1 MQGTRRKLNVKK
13 QRNFKLNFNSS
24 LWIGFALVFLYLP
37 LVIMAIFSFNDSK
50 SLSSWSGFSLR
61 WYQELFVNQQMID
74 AIIISVSIAILSTV
88 ISTVLG
94 TITAIGVSKSKPI
107 LRQLLLQINNI
118 PIMNPEIVTGISLML
133 LFSFLKIEK
142 GYLTMLLAHVAFCT
156 PFVITNV
163 FPKVRQLDNNL
174 ADAAMD
180 LGATPFQALT
190 KVIIPQIKPG
200 IISGALLAFTM
211 SFDDFIIS
219 YFVSGNGIENIS
231 IVIYNMSKRTN
242 PSIYALATIILFV
255 VLMVVVLGTIIP
267 KVFPRATNKLM
278 ASKIV
283 KLLLAICLIMSVV
296 WSISTG
302 VGKKTLRVYN
312 WGEYIDKSVL
322 TSFEEE
328 YDCQIIYET
337 FDSNEIMYT
346 KYMSGN
352 SYDIMVPSEYMIER
366 LIKENQ
372 LQPIDK
378 DIVTN
383 IKNINKGV
391 LGQSFDPNNDYWVPY
406 FCGNV
411 GILYDK
417 TVVDE
422 ADLKEGWNI
431 LRDQKYRGQIY
442 MYDSERDSFMVAL
455 KALGYS
461 MNTTDKKEINEA
473 YDWLIEQ
480 REEMEPVYVGDEVID
495 TMISGVKAMAIMYS
509 GDATTVMSENPNME
523 YFLPDEGTNVWF
535 DGFVISKECKRPKLA
550 NQFINYMIS
559 NTNSYKNTV
568 EVGYL
573 TANINAA
580 KKAAKED
587 YQGISAYNIRTDA
600 KDEVFAYQTNK
611 VKEMYNL
618 YWTKVKS
625 K

>member
-1 MQGTRRKLNVKK
+1 MQDIRRKLNVKK
-13 QRNFKLNFNSS
+13 QRRFPSS
-24 LWIGFALVFLYLP
+24 LWIVFALAFLYLP
-37 LVIMAIFSFNDSK
+37 LVIMAVFSFNDSK

-74 AIIISVSIAILSTV
+74 AIIVSVSIAILSTV
-88 ISTVLG
+88 VSTVLG
-94 TITAIGVSKSKPI
+94 TITAIGISKSKLI
-107 LRQLLLQINNI
+107 LRKIVLQVNNL
-118 PIMNPEIVTGISLML
+118 PIMNPDIVTGISLML
-133 LFSFLKIEK
+133 LFSFVKVEK
-142 GYLTMLLAHVAFCT
+142 GYLTMLLAHIAFCT

-163 FPKVRQLDNNL
+163 LPKVRQLDVNL

-242 PSIYALATIILFV
+242 PSIYALATIILVV
-255 VLMVVVLGTIIP
+255 VLLVVMLGTIIP
-267 KVFPRATNKLM
+267 KVFPKVTDRIM
-278 ASKIV
+278 SSKVV
-283 KLLLAICLIMSVV
+283 KVVLAGCLLLSVG

-312 WGEYIDKSVL
+312 WGEYIDKTVISD
-322 TSFEEE
+322 FENE
-328 YDCQIIYET
+328 YDCRIIYET

-352 SYDIMVPSEYMIER
+352 SYDVMVPSEYMIER
-366 LIKENQ
+366 MIKEDL

-378 DIVTN
+378 SLISNFD
-383 IKNINKGV
+383 NINKDI
-391 LGQSFDPNNDYWVPY
+391 LGQSFDPDNDYWIPY

-417 TVVDE
+417 TIVDKN
-422 ADLKEGWNI
+422 DLKEGWNI
-431 LRDQKYRGQIY
+431 LRNPKYKGQIY

-461 MNTTDKKEINEA
+461 MNTTVEKEIDEA
-473 YDWLIEQ
+473 YQWLIDQ
-480 REEMEPVYVGDEVID
+480 RSEMEPVYVGDESID

-523 YFLPDEGTNVWF
+523 YYLPEEGTNVWF
-535 DGFVISKECKRPKLA
+535 DGFVISKECKQTKLA
-550 NQFINYMIS
+550 NQFINFMIS
-559 NTNSYKNTV
+559 NENSYKNTV

-573 TANINAA
+573 TANVNAA
-580 KKAAKED
+580 KKAAEEEYK
-587 YQGISAYNIRTDA
+587 GISAYQIRTNA
-600 KDEVFAYQTNK
+600 KDEVFSYQDNE
-611 VKEMYNL
+611 VKEMYNSR
-618 YWTKVKS
+618 WTKVKA

>member
-1 MQGTRRKLNVKK
+1 MQDIRRKLNVKK
-13 QRNFKLNFNSS
+13 QRRFPSS
-24 LWIGFALVFLYLP
+24 LWIVFALAFLYLP
-37 LVIMAIFSFNDSK
+37 LVIMAVFSFNDSK

-74 AIIISVSIAILSTV
+74 AIIVSVSIAILSTV
-88 ISTVLG
+88 VSTVLG
-94 TITAIGVSKSKPI
+94 TITAIGISKSKPI
-107 LRQLLLQINNI
+107 LRKIVLQVNNL
-118 PIMNPEIVTGISLML
+118 PIMNPDIVTGISLML
-133 LFSFLKIEK
+133 LFSFVKVEK
-142 GYLTMLLAHVAFCT
+142 GYLTMLLAHIAFCT

-163 FPKVRQLDNNL
+163 LPKVRQLDVNL

-200 IISGALLAFTM
+200 IVSGALLAFTM

-242 PSIYALATIILFV
+242 PSIYALATIIL
-255 VLMVVVLGTIIP
+255 VVVLLVVMLGTTIP
-267 KVFPRATNKLM
+267 KVFPKVTDRIM
-278 ASKIV
+278 SSKVV
-283 KLLLAICLIMSVV
+283 KVVLAGCLLLSVG

-312 WGEYIDKSVL
+312 WGEYIDKTVISD
-322 TSFEEE
+322 FENE
-328 YDCQIIYET
+328 YDCRIIYET

-352 SYDIMVPSEYMIER
+352 SYDVMVPSEYMIER
-366 LIKENQ
+366 MIKEDL

-378 DIVTN
+378 SLISNFD
-383 IKNINKGV
+383 NINKDI
-391 LGQSFDPNNDYWVPY
+391 LGQSFDPDNDYWIPY

-417 TVVDE
+417 TIVDKN
-422 ADLKEGWNI
+422 DLKEGWNI
-431 LRDQKYRGQIY
+431 LRNPKYKGQIY

-461 MNTTDKKEINEA
+461 MNTTVEKEIDEA
-473 YDWLIEQ
+473 YQWLIDQ
-480 REEMEPVYVGDEVID
+480 RSEMEPVYVGDESID

-523 YFLPDEGTNVWF
+523 YYLPEEGTNVWF
-535 DGFVISKECKRPKLA
+535 DGFVISKECKQTKLA
-550 NQFINYMIS
+550 NQFINFMIS
-559 NTNSYKNTV
+559 NENSYKNTV

-573 TANINAA
+573 TANVNAA
-580 KKAAKED
+580 KKAAEEEYK
-587 YQGISAYNIRTDA
+587 GISAYQIRTNT
-600 KDEVFAYQTNK
+600 KDEVFSYQDNE
-611 VKEMYNL
+611 VKEMYNSR
-618 YWTKVKS
+618 WTKVKA

>member
-1 MQGTRRKLNVKK
+1 MRVIRRSQNVKK
-13 QRNFKLNFNSS
+13 LKNFNFNSS

-37 LVIMAIFSFNDSK
+37 LVVMAIFSFNDSK

-74 AIIISVSIAILSTV
+74 AIVVSVSIAILSTV
-88 ISTVLG
+88 ISTILG
-94 TITAIGVSKSKPI
+94 TITAIGISKSKPI
-107 LRQLLLQINNI
+107 LRKIVLQVNNL
-118 PIMNPEIVTGISLML
+118 PIMNPDIVTGIALML
-133 LFSFLKIEK
+133 LFSFVKMEK
-142 GYLTMLLAHVAFCT
+142 GYLTMLLAHIAFCT

-163 FPKVRQLDNNL
+163 LPKVRQLDANL

-231 IVIYNMSKRTN
+231 IIIYNMSKRTN
-242 PSIYALATIILFV
+242 PSIYALATIIL
-255 VLMVVVLGTIIP
+255 VVVLVFVILGTVIP
-267 KVFPRATNKLM
+267 KFFPKATNKVM
-278 ASKIV
+278 SSKVV
-283 KLLLAICLIMSVV
+283 KVVLAGCLLLSVG

-302 VGKKTLRVYN
+302 VSKKTLRVYN
-312 WGEYIDKSVL
+312 WGEYIDKSVI
-322 TSFEEE
+322 SKFEEK
-328 YDCQIIYET
+328 YDCRIIYET

-366 LIKENQ
+366 MIKEDL

-378 DIVTN
+378 ALVPN
-383 IKNINKGV
+383 LKNINKGI
-391 LGQSFDPNNDYWVPY
+391 LGQSFDPGNNYWVPY

-417 TVVDE
+417 KIVDKE
-422 ADLKEGWNI
+422 DLEEGWNI
-431 LRDQKYRGQIY
+431 LRNPKYRGQIY

-461 MNTTDKKEINEA
+461 MNTTVEKEISEA
-473 YDWLIEQ
+473 YQWLIDQ
-480 REEMEPVYVGDEVID
+480 RSEMDPVYVGDESID

-509 GDATTVMSENPNME
+509 GDATTVMSENPNMG
-523 YFLPDEGTNVWF
+523 YYLPEEGTNVWF
-535 DGFVISKECKRPKLA
+535 DGFVISKECKQTKLA
-550 NQFINYMIS
+550 NQFINFMVS
-559 NTNSYKNTV
+559 NQNAYKNTV

-573 TANINAA
+573 TANVNAA
-580 KKAAKED
+580 KKAADDTYK
-587 YQGISAYNIRTDA
+587 GISAYEIRTA
-600 KDEVFAYQTNK
+600 QKDEVFSYQSNE
-611 VKEMYNL
+611 VKEMYNSR
-618 YWTKVKS
+618 WTKVKA

>member
-1 MQGTRRKLNVKK
+1 MRVIRRSQNVKK
-13 QRNFKLNFNSS
+13 LKNFNFNSS

-37 LVIMAIFSFNDSK
+37 LVVMAIFSFNDSK

-74 AIIISVSIAILSTV
+74 AIVVSVSIAILSTV
-88 ISTVLG
+88 ISTILG
-94 TITAIGVSKSKPI
+94 TITTIGISKSKPI
-107 LRQLLLQINNI
+107 LRKIVLQVNNL
-118 PIMNPEIVTGISLML
+118 PIMNPDIVTGIALML
-133 LFSFLKIEK
+133 LFSFVKMEK
-142 GYLTMLLAHVAFCT
+142 GYLTMLLAHIAFCT

-163 FPKVRQLDNNL
+163 LPKVRQLDANL

-231 IVIYNMSKRTN
+231 IIIYNMSKRTN
-242 PSIYALATIILFV
+242 PSIYALATIIL
-255 VLMVVVLGTIIP
+255 VVVLVFVILGTVIP
-267 KVFPRATNKLM
+267 KFFPKATNKVM
-278 ASKIV
+278 SSKVV
-283 KLLLAICLIMSVV
+283 KVVLAGCLLLSVG

-302 VGKKTLRVYN
+302 VSKKTLRVYN
-312 WGEYIDKSVL
+312 WGEYIDKSVI
-322 TSFEEE
+322 SKFEEK
-328 YDCQIIYET
+328 YDCRIIYET

-366 LIKENQ
+366 MIKEDL

-378 DIVTN
+378 ALVPN
-383 IKNINKGV
+383 LKNINKGI
-391 LGQSFDPNNDYWVPY
+391 LGQSFDPGNNYWVPY

-417 TVVDE
+417 KIVDKE
-422 ADLKEGWNI
+422 DLEEGWNI
-431 LRDQKYRGQIY
+431 LRNPKYRGQIY

-461 MNTTDKKEINEA
+461 MNTTVEKEISEA
-473 YDWLIEQ
+473 YQWLIDQ
-480 REEMEPVYVGDEVID
+480 RSEMDPVYVGDESID

-509 GDATTVMSENPNME
+509 GDATTVMSENPNMG
-523 YFLPDEGTNVWF
+523 YYLPEEGTNVWF
-535 DGFVISKECKRPKLA
+535 DGFVISKECKQTKLA
-550 NQFINYMIS
+550 NQFINFMVS
-559 NTNSYKNTV
+559 NQNAYKNTV

-573 TANINAA
+573 TANVNAA
-580 KKAAKED
+580 KKAADDTYK
-587 YQGISAYNIRTDA
+587 GISAYEIRTA
-600 KDEVFAYQTNK
+600 QKDEVFSYQSNE
-611 VKEMYNL
+611 VKEMYNSR
-618 YWTKVKS
+618 WTKVKA

>member
-1 MQGTRRKLNVKK
+1 MKKLK
-13 QRNFKLNFNSS
+13 NFNFNSS
-24 LWIGFALVFLYLP
+24 LWIGFALAFLYLP

-74 AIIISVSIAILSTV
+74 AIVVSVSIAILSTV
-88 ISTVLG
+88 ISTILG
-94 TITAIGVSKSKPI
+94 TITAIGISKSKPV
-107 LRQLLLQINNI
+107 LRKVVLQVNNL
-118 PIMNPEIVTGISLML
+118 PIMNPDIVTGISLML
-133 LFSFLKIEK
+133 LFSFIKVEK
-142 GYLTMLLAHVAFCT
+142 GYLTMLLAHIAFCT

-163 FPKVRQLDNNL
+163 LPKVRQLDVNL

-242 PSIYALATIILFV
+242 PSIYALATIIL
-255 VLMVVVLGTIIP
+255 VVVLVFVTLGTVIP
-267 KVFPRATNKLM
+267 KFFPKATNKVM
-278 ASKIV
+278 SSKIV
-283 KLLLAICLIMSVV
+283 KVILAGCLLLSVG

-312 WGEYIDKSVL
+312 WGEYIDKSVI
-322 TSFEEE
+322 SEFEKE
-328 YDCQIIYET
+328 YDCRIIYET

-366 LIKENQ
+366 MIKEDL

-378 DIVTN
+378 SLIPN
-383 IKNINKGV
+383 FENINKGI
-391 LGQSFDPNNDYWVPY
+391 LGQAFDPSNNYWIPY

-417 TVVDE
+417 TIVDE
-422 ADLKEGWNI
+422 DDLKEGWNV
-431 LRDQKYRGQIY
+431 LRNPKYRSQIY

-461 MNTTDKKEINEA
+461 MNTTVEKEINEA
-473 YDWLIEQ
+473 YRWLIDQ
-480 REEMEPVYVGDEVID
+480 RTEMDPVYVGDESID

-509 GDATTVMSENPNME
+509 GDATTVMSENPNMG
-523 YFLPDEGTNVWF
+523 YYLPEEGTNVWF
-535 DGFVISKECKRPKLA
+535 DGFVISKECKQIKLA
-550 NQFINYMIS
+550 NQFINFMIS
-559 NTNSYKNTV
+559 NQNAYKNTV

-573 TANINAA
+573 TANVNAA
-580 KKAAKED
+580 KKAADDTYK
-587 YQGISAYNIRTDA
+587 GISAYEIRTA
-600 KDEVFAYQTNK
+600 KQDEVFSYQTNE
-611 VKEMYNL
+611 VKEMYNSR
-618 YWTKVKS
+618 WTKVKA

>member
-1 MQGTRRKLNVKK
+1 MQDTRRKLNVKK
-13 QRNFKLNFNSS
+13 QRKFPSS
-24 LWIGFALVFLYLP
+24 LWIVFALAFLYLP

-61 WYQELFVNQQMID
+61 WYQELFTNQQMID
-74 AIIISVSIAILSTV
+74 AIIVSVSIAILSTV

-94 TITAIGVSKSKPI
+94 TITAIGISKSKPI
-107 LRQLLLQINNI
+107 LRKVVLQVNNL
-118 PIMNPEIVTGISLML
+118 PIMNPDIVTGISLML
-133 LFSFLKIEK
+133 LFSFVKMEK
-142 GYLTMLLAHVAFCT
+142 GYMTMLLAHIAFCT

-163 FPKVRQLDNNL
+163 LPKVRQLDVNL

-200 IISGALLAFTM
+200 IVSGALLAFTM

-242 PSIYALATIILFV
+242 PSIYALATIILIV
-255 VLMVVVLGTIIP
+255 VLFFVMLGTIIP
-267 KVFPRATNKLM
+267 KVFPKVTDKVM
-278 ASKIV
+278 SSKIV
-283 KLLLAICLIMSVV
+283 KVVLAGCLLLSVG

-312 WGEYIDKSVL
+312 WGEYIDKTVISD
-322 TSFEEE
+322 FEKE
-328 YDCQIIYET
+328 YDCRIIYET

-352 SYDIMVPSEYMIER
+352 SYDVMVPSEYMIER
-366 LIKENQ
+366 MIKEDL

-378 DIVTN
+378 SLISNFD
-383 IKNINKGV
+383 NINEGI
-391 LGQSFDPNNDYWVPY
+391 LGQSFDPGNDYWVLY

-417 TVVDE
+417 TIVDE
-422 ADLKEGWNI
+422 NDLNEGWNI
-431 LRDQKYRGQIY
+431 LRNPKYKGKIY

-461 MNTTDKKEINEA
+461 MNTTVESEIDEA
-473 YDWLIEQ
+473 YQWLIDQ
-480 REEMEPVYVGDEVID
+480 RSEMDPVYVGDESID

-509 GDATTVMSENPNME
+509 GDATTVMSENPNMS
-523 YFLPDEGTNVWF
+523 YYLPEEGTNVWF
-535 DGFVISKECKRPKLA
+535 DGFVISKECKQTELA
-550 NQFINYMIS
+550 NQFINFMIS
-559 NTNSYKNTV
+559 NDNSYKNTV

-580 KKAAKED
+580 NKASKEEFK
-587 YQGISAYNIRTDA
+587 GICAYEIRTEA
-600 KDEVFAYQTNK
+600 KDEVFSYQNNE
-611 VKEMYNL
+611 VKEMYNSR
-618 YWTKVKS
+618 WTKVKA

>member
-1 MQGTRRKLNVKK
+1 MKK
-13 QRNFKLNFNSS
+13 QRRFPSS
-24 LWIGFALVFLYLP
+24 LWIVFALAFLYLP
-37 LVIMAIFSFNDSK
+37 LVIMAVFSFNDSK

-74 AIIISVSIAILSTV
+74 AIIVSVSIAILSTV
-88 ISTVLG
+88 VSTVLG
-94 TITAIGVSKSKPI
+94 TITAIGISKSKLI
-107 LRQLLLQINNI
+107 LRKIVLQVNNL
-118 PIMNPEIVTGISLML
+118 PIMNPDIVTGISLML
-133 LFSFLKIEK
+133 LFSFVKVEK
-142 GYLTMLLAHVAFCT
+142 GYLTMLLAHIAFCT

-163 FPKVRQLDNNL
+163 LPKVRQLDVNL

-242 PSIYALATIILFV
+242 PSIYALATIILVV
-255 VLMVVVLGTIIP
+255 VLLVVMLGTIIP
-267 KVFPRATNKLM
+267 KVFPKVTDRIM
-278 ASKIV
+278 SSKVV
-283 KLLLAICLIMSVV
+283 KVVLAGCLLLSVG

-312 WGEYIDKSVL
+312 WGEYIDKTVISD
-322 TSFEEE
+322 FENE
-328 YDCQIIYET
+328 YDCRIIYET

-352 SYDIMVPSEYMIER
+352 SYDVMVPSEYMIER
-366 LIKENQ
+366 MIKEDL

-378 DIVTN
+378 SLISNFD
-383 IKNINKGV
+383 NINKDI
-391 LGQSFDPNNDYWVPY
+391 LGQSFDPDNDYWIPY

-417 TVVDE
+417 TIVDKN
-422 ADLKEGWNI
+422 DLKEGWNI
-431 LRDQKYRGQIY
+431 LRNPKYKGQIY

-461 MNTTDKKEINEA
+461 MNTTVEKEIDEA
-473 YDWLIEQ
+473 YQWLIDQ
-480 REEMEPVYVGDEVID
+480 RSEMEPVYVGDESID

-523 YFLPDEGTNVWF
+523 YYLPEEGTNVWF
-535 DGFVISKECKRPKLA
+535 DGFVISKECKQTKLA
-550 NQFINYMIS
+550 NQFINFMIS
-559 NTNSYKNTV
+559 NENSYKNTV

-573 TANINAA
+573 TANVNAA
-580 KKAAKED
+580 KKAAEEEYK
-587 YQGISAYNIRTDA
+587 GISAYQIRTNA
-600 KDEVFAYQTNK
+600 KDEVFSYQDNE
-611 VKEMYNL
+611 VKEMYNSR
-618 YWTKVKS
+618 WTKVKA

>member
-1 MQGTRRKLNVKK
+1 MKKLK
-13 QRNFKLNFNSS
+13 NFNFNSS
-24 LWIGFALVFLYLP
+24 LWIGFALAFLYLP
-37 LVIMAIFSFNDSK
+37 LVVMAIFSFNDSK

-74 AIIISVSIAILSTV
+74 AIVVSVSIAILSTV
-88 ISTVLG
+88 ISTILG
-94 TITAIGVSKSKPI
+94 TITAIGISKSKPI
-107 LRQLLLQINNI
+107 LRKIVLQVNNL
-118 PIMNPEIVTGISLML
+118 PIMNPDIVTGIALML
-133 LFSFLKIEK
+133 LFSFVKMEK
-142 GYLTMLLAHVAFCT
+142 GYLTMLLAHIAFCT

-163 FPKVRQLDNNL
+163 LPKVRQLDANL

-231 IVIYNMSKRTN
+231 IIIYNMSKRTN
-242 PSIYALATIILFV
+242 PSIYALATIIL
-255 VLMVVVLGTIIP
+255 VVVLVFVILGTVIP
-267 KVFPRATNKLM
+267 KFFPKATNKVM
-278 ASKIV
+278 SSKVV
-283 KLLLAICLIMSVV
+283 KVVLAGCLLLSVG

-302 VGKKTLRVYN
+302 VSKKTLRVYN
-312 WGEYIDKSVL
+312 WGEYIDKSVI
-322 TSFEEE
+322 SKFEEK
-328 YDCQIIYET
+328 YDCRIIYET

-366 LIKENQ
+366 MIKEDL

-378 DIVTN
+378 ALVPN
-383 IKNINKGV
+383 LKNINKGI
-391 LGQSFDPNNDYWVPY
+391 LGQSFDPGNNYWVPY

-417 TVVDE
+417 KIVDKE
-422 ADLKEGWNI
+422 DLEEGWNI
-431 LRDQKYRGQIY
+431 LRNPKYRGQIY

-461 MNTTDKKEINEA
+461 MNTTVEKEISEA
-473 YDWLIEQ
+473 YQWLIDQ
-480 REEMEPVYVGDEVID
+480 RSEMDPVYVGDESID

-509 GDATTVMSENPNME
+509 GDATTVMSENPNMG
-523 YFLPDEGTNVWF
+523 YYLPEEGTNVWF
-535 DGFVISKECKRPKLA
+535 DGFVISKECKQTKLA
-550 NQFINYMIS
+550 NQFINFMVS
-559 NTNSYKNTV
+559 NQNAYKNTV

-573 TANINAA
+573 TANVNAA
-580 KKAAKED
+580 KKAADDTYK
-587 YQGISAYNIRTDA
+587 GISAYEIRTA
-600 KDEVFAYQTNK
+600 QKDEVFSYQSNE
-611 VKEMYNL
+611 VKEMYNSRC
-618 YWTKVKS
+618 TKVKA

>member
-1 MQGTRRKLNVKK
+1 MQDIRRRQNVKK
-13 QRNFKLNFNSS
+13 LKNFNFNSS
-24 LWIGFALVFLYLP
+24 LWIGFALAFLYLP

-74 AIIISVSIAILSTV
+74 AIVVSVSIAILSTV
-88 ISTVLG
+88 ISTILG
-94 TITAIGVSKSKPI
+94 TITAIGISKSKPV
-107 LRQLLLQINNI
+107 LRKVVLQVNNL
-118 PIMNPEIVTGISLML
+118 PIMNPDIVTGISLML
-133 LFSFLKIEK
+133 LFSFIKVEK
-142 GYLTMLLAHVAFCT
+142 GYLTMLLAHIAFCT

-163 FPKVRQLDNNL
+163 LPKVRQLDVNL

-242 PSIYALATIILFV
+242 PSIYALATIIL
-255 VLMVVVLGTIIP
+255 VVVLVFVTLGTVIP
-267 KVFPRATNKLM
+267 KFFPKATNKVM
-278 ASKIV
+278 SSKIV
-283 KLLLAICLIMSVV
+283 KVILAGCLLLSVG

-312 WGEYIDKSVL
+312 WGEYIDKSVI
-322 TSFEEE
+322 SEFEKE
-328 YDCQIIYET
+328 YDCRIIYET

-366 LIKENQ
+366 MIKEDL

-378 DIVTN
+378 SLIPN
-383 IKNINKGV
+383 FENINKGI
-391 LGQSFDPNNDYWVPY
+391 LGQAFDPSNNYWIPY

-417 TVVDE
+417 TIVDE
-422 ADLKEGWNI
+422 DDLKEGWNV
-431 LRDQKYRGQIY
+431 LRNPKYRGQIY

-461 MNTTDKKEINEA
+461 MNTTVEKEINEA
-473 YDWLIEQ
+473 YRWLIDQ
-480 REEMEPVYVGDEVID
+480 RTEMDPVYVGDESID

-509 GDATTVMSENPNME
+509 GDATTVMSENPNMG
-523 YFLPDEGTNVWF
+523 YYLPEEGTNVWF
-535 DGFVISKECKRPKLA
+535 DGFVISKECKQTKLA
-550 NQFINYMIS
+550 NQFINFMIS
-559 NTNSYKNTV
+559 NQNAYKNTV

-573 TANINAA
+573 TANVNAA
-580 KKAAKED
+580 KKAADDTYK
-587 YQGISAYNIRTDA
+587 GISAYEIRTA
-600 KDEVFAYQTNK
+600 KQDEVFSYQTNE
-611 VKEMYNL
+611 VKEMYNSR
-618 YWTKVKS
+618 WTKVKA

>member
-1 MQGTRRKLNVKK
+1 MQVIRRSQNVKK
-13 QRNFKLNFNSS
+13 LKNFNFNSS

-37 LVIMAIFSFNDSK
+37 LVVMAIFSFNDSK

-74 AIIISVSIAILSTV
+74 AIVVSVSIAILSNV
-88 ISTVLG
+88 ISTILG
-94 TITAIGVSKSKPI
+94 TITAIGISKSKPI
-107 LRQLLLQINNI
+107 LRKIVLQVNNL
-118 PIMNPEIVTGISLML
+118 PIMNPDIVTGIALML
-133 LFSFLKIEK
+133 LFSFIKMEK
-142 GYLTMLLAHVAFCT
+142 GYLTMLLAHIAFCT

-163 FPKVRQLDNNL
+163 LPKVRQLDANL

-231 IVIYNMSKRTN
+231 IIIYNMSKRTN
-242 PSIYALATIILFV
+242 PSIYALATIIL
-255 VLMVVVLGTIIP
+255 VVVLVFVILGTVIP
-267 KVFPRATNKLM
+267 KFFPKATNKVM
-278 ASKIV
+278 SSKVV
-283 KLLLAICLIMSVV
+283 KVVLAGCLLLSVG

-302 VGKKTLRVYN
+302 VSKKTLRVYN
-312 WGEYIDKSVL
+312 WGEYIDKSVI
-322 TSFEEE
+322 SEFEEK
-328 YDCQIIYET
+328 YDCRIIYET

-366 LIKENQ
+366 MIKEDL
-372 LQPIDK
+372 LQSIDK
-378 DIVTN
+378 ELVPN
-383 IKNINKGV
+383 LKNINKGI
-391 LGQSFDPNNDYWVPY
+391 LGQSFDPGNNYWVPY

-417 TVVDE
+417 TIVDKE
-422 ADLKEGWNI
+422 DLEEGWNI
-431 LRDQKYRGQIY
+431 LRNPKYRGQIY

-461 MNTTDKKEINEA
+461 MNTTIEKEISEA
-473 YDWLIEQ
+473 YQWLIDQ
-480 REEMEPVYVGDEVID
+480 RSEMDPVYVGDESID

-509 GDATTVMSENPNME
+509 GDATTVMSENPNMG
-523 YFLPDEGTNVWF
+523 YYLPEEGTNVWF
-535 DGFVISKECKRPKLA
+535 DGFVISKECKQTKLA
-550 NQFINYMIS
+550 NQFINFMVS
-559 NTNSYKNTV
+559 DQNAYKNTV

-573 TANINAA
+573 TANVNAA
-580 KKAAKED
+580 KKAADDTYK
-587 YQGISAYNIRTDA
+587 GISAYEIRTA
-600 KDEVFAYQTNK
+600 QKDEVFSYQSNE
-611 VKEMYNL
+611 VKEMYNSR
-618 YWTKVKS
+618 WTKVKA

>member
-1 MQGTRRKLNVKK
+1 MQVIRRSQNVKK
-13 QRNFKLNFNSS
+13 LKNFNFNSS
-24 LWIGFALVFLYLP
+24 LWIGFALAFLYLP
-37 LVIMAIFSFNDSK
+37 LVVMAIFSFNDSK

-74 AIIISVSIAILSTV
+74 AIVVSVSIAILSTV
-88 ISTVLG
+88 ISTILG
-94 TITAIGVSKSKPI
+94 TITAIGISKSKPI
-107 LRQLLLQINNI
+107 LRKIVLQVNNL
-118 PIMNPEIVTGISLML
+118 PIMNPDIVTGIALML
-133 LFSFLKIEK
+133 LFSFIKMEK
-142 GYLTMLLAHVAFCT
+142 GYLTMLLAHIAFCT

-163 FPKVRQLDNNL
+163 LPKVRQLDANL

-231 IVIYNMSKRTN
+231 IIIYNMSKRTN
-242 PSIYALATIILFV
+242 PSIYALATIIL
-255 VLMVVVLGTIIP
+255 VVVLVFVILGTVIP
-267 KVFPRATNKLM
+267 KFFPKATNKVM
-278 ASKIV
+278 SSKVV
-283 KLLLAICLIMSVV
+283 KVVLAGCLLLSVG

-302 VGKKTLRVYN
+302 VSKKTLRVYN
-312 WGEYIDKSVL
+312 WGEYIDKSVI
-322 TSFEEE
+322 SEFEEK
-328 YDCQIIYET
+328 YDCRIIYET

-366 LIKENQ
+366 MIKEDL

-378 DIVTN
+378 ALVPN
-383 IKNINKGV
+383 LKNINKGI
-391 LGQSFDPNNDYWVPY
+391 LGQSFDPGNNYWVPY

-417 TVVDE
+417 TIVDE
-422 ADLKEGWNI
+422 GDLKEGWNI
-431 LRDQKYRGQIY
+431 LRNPKYRGQIY

-461 MNTTDKKEINEA
+461 MNTIVEKEISEA
-473 YDWLIEQ
+473 YQWLIDQ
-480 REEMEPVYVGDEVID
+480 RSEMDPVYVGDESID

-509 GDATTVMSENPNME
+509 GDATTVMSENPNMG
-523 YFLPDEGTNVWF
+523 YYLPKEGTNVWF
-535 DGFVISKECKRPKLA
+535 DGFVISKECKQTKLA
-550 NQFINYMIS
+550 NQFINFMVS
-559 NTNSYKNTV
+559 DQNAYKNTV

-573 TANINAA
+573 TANVNAA
-580 KKAAKED
+580 KKAANDTYE
-587 YQGISAYNIRTDA
+587 GISAYEIRTA
-600 KDEVFAYQTNK
+600 QKDEVFSYQSNE
-611 VKEMYNL
+611 VKEMYNSR
-618 YWTKVKS
+618 WTKVKA

>member
-1 MQGTRRKLNVKK
+1 MQDIRRKLNVKK
-13 QRNFKLNFNSS
+13 QRRFPSS
-24 LWIGFALVFLYLP
+24 LWIVFALAFLYLP
-37 LVIMAIFSFNDSK
+37 LVIMAVFSFNDSK

-74 AIIISVSIAILSTV
+74 AIIVSVSIAILSTV
-88 ISTVLG
+88 VSTVLG
-94 TITAIGVSKSKPI
+94 TITAIGISKSKPI
-107 LRQLLLQINNI
+107 LRKIVLQVNNL
-118 PIMNPEIVTGISLML
+118 PIMNPDIVTGISLML
-133 LFSFLKIEK
+133 LFSFVKVEK
-142 GYLTMLLAHVAFCT
+142 GYLTMLLAHIAFCT

-163 FPKVRQLDNNL
+163 LPKVRQLDVNL

-242 PSIYALATIILFV
+242 PSIYALATIILIVVLFV
-255 VLMVVVLGTIIP
+255 VMLGTIIP
-267 KVFPRATNKLM
+267 KVFPKVTDRIM
-278 ASKIV
+278 SSKIV
-283 KLLLAICLIMSVV
+283 KVVLAGCLLLSVG

-312 WGEYIDKSVL
+312 WGEYIDKTVISD
-322 TSFEEE
+322 FEDE
-328 YDCQIIYET
+328 YDCRIIYET

-352 SYDIMVPSEYMIER
+352 SYDVMVPSEYMIER
-366 LIKENQ
+366 MIKEDL

-378 DIVTN
+378 SLISNFD
-383 IKNINKGV
+383 NINKDI
-391 LGQSFDPNNDYWVPY
+391 LGQSFDSDNDYWIPY

-417 TVVDE
+417 TIVDKN
-422 ADLKEGWNI
+422 DLKEGWNI
-431 LRDQKYRGQIY
+431 LRNPKYKGQIY

-461 MNTTDKKEINEA
+461 MNTTVEKEIDEA
-473 YDWLIEQ
+473 YQWLIDQ
-480 REEMEPVYVGDEVID
+480 RSEMEPVYVGDESID

-523 YFLPDEGTNVWF
+523 YYLPEEGTNVWF
-535 DGFVISKECKRPKLA
+535 DGFVISKECKQTKLA
-550 NQFINYMIS
+550 NQFINFMIS
-559 NTNSYKNTV
+559 NENSYKNTV

-573 TANINAA
+573 TANVNAA
-580 KKAAKED
+580 KKAAEED
-587 YQGISAYNIRTDA
+587 YEGLSAYQIRTNA
-600 KDEVFAYQTNK
+600 KDEVFSYQNNE
-611 VKEMYNL
+611 VKEMYNSR
-618 YWTKVKS
+618 WTKVKA

>member
-1 MQGTRRKLNVKK
+1 MKKLK
-13 QRNFKLNFNSS
+13 NFNFNSS
-24 LWIGFALVFLYLP
+24 LWIGFALAFLYLP

-74 AIIISVSIAILSTV
+74 AIVVSVSIAILSTV
-88 ISTVLG
+88 ISTILG
-94 TITAIGVSKSKPI
+94 TITAIGISKSKPV
-107 LRQLLLQINNI
+107 LRKVVLQVNNL
-118 PIMNPEIVTGISLML
+118 PIMNPDIVTGISLML
-133 LFSFLKIEK
+133 LFSFIKVEK
-142 GYLTMLLAHVAFCT
+142 GYLTMLLAHIAFCT

-163 FPKVRQLDNNL
+163 LPKVRQLDVNL

-242 PSIYALATIILFV
+242 PSIYALATIIL
-255 VLMVVVLGTIIP
+255 VVVLVFVTLGTVIP
-267 KVFPRATNKLM
+267 KFFPKATNKVM
-278 ASKIV
+278 SSKIV
-283 KLLLAICLIMSVV
+283 KVILAGCLLLSVG

-312 WGEYIDKSVL
+312 WGEYIDKSVI
-322 TSFEEE
+322 SEFEKE
-328 YDCQIIYET
+328 YDCRIIYET

-366 LIKENQ
+366 MIKEDL

-378 DIVTN
+378 SLIPN
-383 IKNINKGV
+383 FENINKGI
-391 LGQSFDPNNDYWVPY
+391 LGQAFDPSNNYWIPY

-417 TVVDE
+417 TIVDE
-422 ADLKEGWNI
+422 DDLKEGWNV
-431 LRDQKYRGQIY
+431 LRNPKYRGQIY

-461 MNTTDKKEINEA
+461 MNTTVEKEINEA
-473 YDWLIEQ
+473 YRWLIDQ
-480 REEMEPVYVGDEVID
+480 RTEMDPVYVGDESID

-509 GDATTVMSENPNME
+509 GDATTVMSENPNMG
-523 YFLPDEGTNVWF
+523 YYLPEEGTNVWF
-535 DGFVISKECKRPKLA
+535 DGFVISKECKQTKLA
-550 NQFINYMIS
+550 NQFINFMIS
-559 NTNSYKNTV
+559 NQNAYKNTV

-573 TANINAA
+573 TANVNAA
-580 KKAAKED
+580 KKAADDTYK
-587 YQGISAYNIRTDA
+587 GISAYEIRTA
-600 KDEVFAYQTNK
+600 KQDEVFSYQTNE
-611 VKEMYNL
+611 VKEMYNSR
-618 YWTKVKS
+618 WTKVKA

>member
-1 MQGTRRKLNVKK
+1 MKK
-13 QRNFKLNFNSS
+13 QRRFPSS
-24 LWIGFALVFLYLP
+24 LWIIFALAFLYLP

-61 WYQELFVNQQMID
+61 WYQELFTNQQMID
-74 AIIISVSIAILSTV
+74 AIIVSVSIAILSTV

-94 TITAIGVSKSKPI
+94 TITAIGISKSKPI
-107 LRQLLLQINNI
+107 LRKVVLQVNNL
-118 PIMNPEIVTGISLML
+118 PIMNPDIVTGISLML
-133 LFSFLKIEK
+133 LFSFVKMEK
-142 GYLTMLLAHVAFCT
+142 GYMTMLLAHIAFCT

-163 FPKVRQLDNNL
+163 LPKVRQLDVNL

-190 KVIIPQIKPG
+190 RVIIPQIKPG
-200 IISGALLAFTM
+200 IVSGALLAFTM

-242 PSIYALATIILFV
+242 PSIYALATIILVV
-255 VLMVVVLGTIIP
+255 VLFFVMLGTIIP
-267 KVFPRATNKLM
+267 KVFPKVTDRVM
-278 ASKIV
+278 SSKVV
-283 KLLLAICLIMSVV
+283 KVVLAGCLLLSVG

-302 VGKKTLRVYN
+302 VGKKTLKVYN
-312 WGEYIDKSVL
+312 WGEYIDKTVISD
-322 TSFEEE
+322 FEKE
-328 YDCQIIYET
+328 YDCRIIYET

-352 SYDIMVPSEYMIER
+352 NYDIMVPSEYMIER
-366 LIKENQ
+366 MIKEDL

-378 DIVTN
+378 SLVSN
-383 IKNINKGV
+383 FSNINKGI
-391 LGQSFDPNNDYWVPY
+391 LGQSFDLSNDYWVPY

-417 TVVDE
+417 TIVDE
-422 ADLKEGWNI
+422 NDLKEGWNI
-431 LRDQKYRGQIY
+431 LRNPKYKGQIY

-461 MNTTDKKEINEA
+461 MNTTIEREIDEA
-473 YDWLIEQ
+473 YRWLIDQ
-480 REEMEPVYVGDEVID
+480 RSEMDPVYVGDESID

-523 YFLPDEGTNVWF
+523 YYLPEEGTNVWF
-535 DGFVISKECKRPKLA
+535 DGFVISKECKQVELA

-559 NTNSYKNTV
+559 DSNAYKNTV

-573 TANINAA
+573 TANVNAA
-580 KKAAKED
+580 NKASKEEF
-587 YQGISAYNIRTDA
+587 QGISAYEIRTEA
-600 KDEVFAYQTNK
+600 KDEVFSYQNNE
-611 VKEMYNL
+611 VKEMYNSR
-618 YWTKVKS
+618 WTKVKA

>member
-1 MQGTRRKLNVKK
+1 MQDTRRKLNVKK
-13 QRNFKLNFNSS
+13 QRKFPSS
-24 LWIGFALVFLYLP
+24 LWIVFALAFLYLP

-61 WYQELFVNQQMID
+61 WYQELFTNQQMID
-74 AIIISVSIAILSTV
+74 AIIVSVSIAILSTV

-94 TITAIGVSKSKPI
+94 TITAIGISKSKPI
-107 LRQLLLQINNI
+107 LRKVVLQVNNL
-118 PIMNPEIVTGISLML
+118 PIMNPDIVTGISLML
-133 LFSFLKIEK
+133 LFSFVKMEK
-142 GYLTMLLAHVAFCT
+142 GYMTMLLAHIAFCT

-163 FPKVRQLDNNL
+163 LPKVRQLDVNL

-200 IISGALLAFTM
+200 IVSGALLAFTM

-242 PSIYALATIILFV
+242 PSIYALATIILIV
-255 VLMVVVLGTIIP
+255 VLFFVMLGTIIP
-267 KVFPRATNKLM
+267 KVFPKVTDKVM
-278 ASKIV
+278 SSKIIKV
-283 KLLLAICLIMSVV
+283 VLAGCLLLSVG

-312 WGEYIDKSVL
+312 WGEYIDKTVISD
-322 TSFEEE
+322 FEKE
-328 YDCQIIYET
+328 YDCRIIYET

-352 SYDIMVPSEYMIER
+352 SYDVMVPSEYMIER
-366 LIKENQ
+366 MIKEEL

-378 DIVTN
+378 SLISNFD
-383 IKNINKGV
+383 NINEGI
-391 LGQSFDPNNDYWVPY
+391 LGQSFDPGNDYWVPY

-417 TVVDE
+417 TIVDE
-422 ADLKEGWNI
+422 NDLNEGWNI
-431 LRDQKYRGQIY
+431 LRNPKYKGKIY

-461 MNTTDKKEINEA
+461 MNTTVESEIDEA
-473 YDWLIEQ
+473 YQWLIDQ
-480 REEMEPVYVGDEVID
+480 RSEMDPVYVGDESID

-509 GDATTVMSENPNME
+509 GDATTVMSENPNMS
-523 YFLPDEGTNVWF
+523 YYLPEEGTNVWF
-535 DGFVISKECKRPKLA
+535 DGFVISKECKQTELA
-550 NQFINYMIS
+550 NQFINFMIS
-559 NTNSYKNTV
+559 NNNSYKNTV

-580 KKAAKED
+580 NKASKEEFK
-587 YQGISAYNIRTDA
+587 GICAYEIRTEA
-600 KDEVFAYQTNK
+600 KDEVFSYQNNE
-611 VKEMYNL
+611 VKEMYNSR
-618 YWTKVKS
+618 WTKVKA

>member
-1 MQGTRRKLNVKK
+1 MRVIRRSQNVKK
-13 QRNFKLNFNSS
+13 LKNFNFNSS
-24 LWIGFALVFLYLP
+24 LWIGFALAFLYLP
-37 LVIMAIFSFNDSK
+37 LVVMAIFSFNDSK

-74 AIIISVSIAILSTV
+74 AIVVSVSIAILSTV
-88 ISTVLG
+88 ISTILG
-94 TITAIGVSKSKPI
+94 TITAIGISKSKPI
-107 LRQLLLQINNI
+107 LRKIVLQVNNL
-118 PIMNPEIVTGISLML
+118 PIMNPDIVTGIALML
-133 LFSFLKIEK
+133 LFSFIKMEK
-142 GYLTMLLAHVAFCT
+142 GYLTMLLAHIAFCT

-163 FPKVRQLDNNL
+163 LPKVRQLDANL

-231 IVIYNMSKRTN
+231 IIIYNMSKRTN
-242 PSIYALATIILFV
+242 PSIYALATIIL
-255 VLMVVVLGTIIP
+255 VVVLVFVILGTVIP
-267 KVFPRATNKLM
+267 KFFPKATNKVM
-278 ASKIV
+278 SSKVV
-283 KLLLAICLIMSVV
+283 KVVLAGCLLLSVG

-302 VGKKTLRVYN
+302 VSKKTLRVYN
-312 WGEYIDKSVL
+312 WGEYIDKSVI
-322 TSFEEE
+322 SKFEEK
-328 YDCQIIYET
+328 YDCRIIYET

-366 LIKENQ
+366 MIKEDL

-378 DIVTN
+378 ALVPN
-383 IKNINKGV
+383 LKNINKGI
-391 LGQSFDPNNDYWVPY
+391 LGQSFDPGNNYWVPY

-417 TVVDE
+417 KIVDKE
-422 ADLKEGWNI
+422 DLEEGWNI
-431 LRDQKYRGQIY
+431 LRNPKYRGQIY

-461 MNTTDKKEINEA
+461 MNTTVEKEISEA
-473 YDWLIEQ
+473 YQWLIDQ
-480 REEMEPVYVGDEVID
+480 RSEMDPVYVGDESID

-509 GDATTVMSENPNME
+509 GDATTVMSENPNMG
-523 YFLPDEGTNVWF
+523 YYLPEEGTNVWF
-535 DGFVISKECKRPKLA
+535 DGFVISKECKQTKLA
-550 NQFINYMIS
+550 NQFINFMVS
-559 NTNSYKNTV
+559 NQNAYKNTV

-573 TANINAA
+573 TANVNAA
-580 KKAAKED
+580 KKAADDTYK
-587 YQGISAYNIRTDA
+587 GISAYEIRTA
-600 KDEVFAYQTNK
+600 QKDEVFSYQSNE
-611 VKEMYNL
+611 VKEMYNSR
-618 YWTKVKS
+618 WTKVKA

>member
-1 MQGTRRKLNVKK
+1 MQVIRRSQNVKK
-13 QRNFKLNFNSS
+13 LKNFNFNSS
-24 LWIGFALVFLYLP
+24 LWIGFALAFLYL
-37 LVIMAIFSFNDSK
+37 MAIFSFNDSK

-74 AIIISVSIAILSTV
+74 AIVVSVSIAILSTV
-88 ISTVLG
+88 ISTILG
-94 TITAIGVSKSKPI
+94 TITAIGISKSKPI
-107 LRQLLLQINNI
+107 LRKIVLQVNNL
-118 PIMNPEIVTGISLML
+118 PIMNPDIVTGIALML
-133 LFSFLKIEK
+133 LFSFVKMEK
-142 GYLTMLLAHVAFCT
+142 GYLTMLLAHIAFCT

-163 FPKVRQLDNNL
+163 LPKVRQLDANL
-174 ADAAMD
+174 ADAMD

-231 IVIYNMSKRTN
+231 IIIYNMSKRTN
-242 PSIYALATIILFV
+242 PSIYALATIIL
-255 VLMVVVLGTIIP
+255 VVVLVFVILGTVIP
-267 KVFPRATNKLM
+267 KFFPKATNKVM
-278 ASKIV
+278 SSKVV
-283 KLLLAICLIMSVV
+283 KVVLAGCLLLSVG

-302 VGKKTLRVYN
+302 VSKKTLRVYN
-312 WGEYIDKSVL
+312 WGEYIDKSVI
-322 TSFEEE
+322 SKFEEK
-328 YDCQIIYET
+328 YDCRIIYET

-366 LIKENQ
+366 MIKEDL

-378 DIVTN
+378 ALVPN
-383 IKNINKGV
+383 LKNINKGI
-391 LGQSFDPNNDYWVPY
+391 LGQSFDPGNNYWVPY

-417 TVVDE
+417 KIVDKE
-422 ADLKEGWNI
+422 DLEEGWNI
-431 LRDQKYRGQIY
+431 LRNPKYRGQIY

-461 MNTTDKKEINEA
+461 MNTTVEKEISEA
-473 YDWLIEQ
+473 YQWLIDQ
-480 REEMEPVYVGDEVID
+480 RSEMDPVYVGDESID

-509 GDATTVMSENPNME
+509 GDATTVMSENPNMG
-523 YFLPDEGTNVWF
+523 YYLPEEGTNVWF
-535 DGFVISKECKRPKLA
+535 DGFVISKECKQTKLA
-550 NQFINYMIS
+550 NQFINFMVS
-559 NTNSYKNTV
+559 NQNAYKNTV

-573 TANINAA
+573 TANVNAA
-580 KKAAKED
+580 KKAADDTYK
-587 YQGISAYNIRTDA
+587 GISAYEIRTA
-600 KDEVFAYQTNK
+600 QKDEVFSYQSNE
-611 VKEMYNL
+611 VKEMYNSR
-618 YWTKVKS
+618 WTKVKA